1 MFRQTLESLP
11 LPLEFHRVSR
21 SKEAAEH
28 GVESENER
36 LDLDAE
42 WRFRFLDLLVQLLID
57 GGWGSSDGKMTEV
70 VQFMEG
76 VIGGLRGRLE
86 GDLKESL

>member
-1 MFRQTLESLP
+1 M
-11 LPLEFHRVSR
+11 
-21 SKEAAEH
+21 
-28 GVESENER
+28 ESENER